1 MALIK
6 KIYTAI
12 IPFPANYGKEGDFL
26 FLDINLVWL
35 SGKIFGLF
43 YLTFSHIFSIIKVR
57 SYNCFKLKHIK

>member
-26 FLDINLVWL
+26 FLDIIWFVLL
-35 SGKIFGLF
+35 DIFTYIL
-43 YLTFSHIFSIIKVR
+43 
-57 SYNCFKLKHIK
+57 YN